1 MNFSHREFK
10 IVSLIVVLVAIL
22 VLVYEFRAKV
32 YIALKFAVPFAI
44 VLGIIVLVHEF
55 GHYIAARLTGVRVEV
70 FSFGFGKRLVGKKI
84 GETDFRLSLIPLG
97 GFVKMSGDDEE
108 GYDPKNP
115 KSYEFFSKNRAQK
128 IFILVMGPIMNL
140 VLAFILLTII
150 NISGVITEEY
160 KSEPPRIGYVVKDS
174 PAYKAG
180 IRPGDLI
187 LTMEGREIAN
197 WKDLELTIAAGSDQ
211 VLPVEYERDGERRQT
226 SIEVTLDARRNVGYA
241 GISWDFKTEIE
252 KVYKDTPAFEVGIK
266 KGDIILSVDGKPLT
280 CFDFSEKIAQS
291 DEKTLSF
298 ELKRGEET
306 LNRAI
311 TPRRVYFLESEEMG
325 SEEEASRK
333 LETIKKRLP
342 GLKFGITHKPGFYKV
357 QSENIDSEAKVR
369 KYEDIL
375 NVKEKCAI
383 GVEIT
388 AHSPAPEKRYEVME
402 AMAKS
407 MDDIVYMTGF
417 VFRFLKKM
425 IRGKISTGQISGP
438 IEIANY
444 SKKAMEM
451 GLSAYFMLIA
461 FISLQLGLINLVPIP
476 ALDGGHLMIYSIE
489 AIIRKEFSLKVK
501 TILMNIGFLI
511 LICLM
516 AFVILN
522 DIVKKLPNGWDSIWP
537 F

>member
-1 MNFSHREFK
+1 MNFSHRAFK
-10 IVSLIVVLVAIL
+10 IVSLIAVLVAIL
-22 VLVYEFRAKV
+22 ILVYEFWATI
-32 YIALKFAVPFAI
+32 YSALKFAVPFAI

-55 GHYIAARLTGVRVEV
+55 GHYIAARLMGVRVEV
-70 FSFGFGKRLVGKKI
+70 FSFGFGKRLLGKKI

-108 GYDPKNP
+108 GYNPKNP
-115 KSYEFFSKNRAQK
+115 KPYEFFSKNRAQK

-140 VLAFILLTII
+140 VLAFVILAII

-160 KSEPPRIGYVVKDS
+160 KSEPPRIGYVAKDS
-174 PAYKAG
+174 PAEKAG
-180 IRPGDLI
+180 IKPGDLI
-187 LTMEGREIAN
+187 LTIEGREIAN
-197 WKDLELTIAAGSDQ
+197 WKDLELTIAAGSNQ
-211 VLPVEYERDGERRQT
+211 VLPVEYERVGERRTT
-226 SIEVTLDARRNVGYA
+226 SIEVTLDARRNVGDA
-241 GISWDFKTEIE
+241 GFSWDFKTEIE
-252 KVYKDTPAFEVGIK
+252 KVYKDSPAFKGGIN

-280 CFDFSEKIAQS
+280 CFDFSDVIAQS
-291 DEKTLSF
+291 DEKTLAF
-298 ELKRGEET
+298 EIKRGEET

-311 TPRRVYFLESEEMG
+311 TPRRVYFLESEDIG
-325 SEEEASRK
+325 SEEEAYRK
-333 LETIKKRLP
+333 LKTIKKHLP
-342 GLKFGITHKPGFYKV
+342 ELKFGIIHKPGTYKV
-357 QSENIDSEAKVR
+357 LSENIDSEAKAR

-375 NVKEKCAI
+375 NVSEKCAI

-388 AHSPAPEKRYEVME
+388 AYNPAPKKRYEVGE

-417 VFRFLKKM
+417 VYRFLKKM

-438 IEIANY
+438 LDIADY

-451 GLSAYFMLIA
+451 GLAPYFMLIA

-501 TILMNIGFLI
+501 TILMNIGFLL

-522 DIVKKLPNGWDSIWP
+522 DIAKKLPHGWNSFFP